1 MNNDAEFMEQVRDAL
16 AHLYDHVHLQ
26 RHPLAER
33 LVAPQSVTT
42 RTRGQELRRILL
54 DAIEAL
60 NPGDNVPLRATERRA
75 YAILFGLYVEGGE
88 RHKVAESLGIGDR
101 QLRRDQTEAVAALAS
116 ILRDHYLT
124 AAPVREDAAAE
135 PEPLR
140 SESERLAQQR
150 EMVDVYD
157 LVNGLLLLLEPK
169 ARAQGVRLISQTPP
183 DLPKLHVNRIL
194 VRQILISLA
203 GYALANLPLT
213 RLSFQA
219 RLAQGEQAGQTG
231 IEIGL
236 DLKYRRGSLVE
247 PDLSGLTPAFNSAE
261 PLIAALA
268 GHIRLEPLPGET
280 QTLWLWL
287 PYQAETVVL
296 VVDDNEELFALFQ
309 RYVGD
314 HPYQLIHAQS
324 VDQALRL
331 VQSNPP
337 DVITLDLMMPNRD
350 GWELLQMLRADP
362 TTIPIPVIVC
372 SVLEDPD
379 LALSLGAQAYLK
391 KPIGAVDLLQAL
403 AAQVAPRQQNEAG
416 L

>member
-1 MNNDAEFMEQVRDAL
+1 MSNDAEFIEQVRDAL
-16 AHLYDHVHLQ
+16 AHLYDHVYLQ

-33 LVAPQSVTT
+33 WVSPQSITT

-60 NPGDNVPLRATERRA
+60 NPGDSVPLRATERRA
-75 YAILFGLYVEGGE
+75 YAILFGLYVEGRE
-88 RHKVAESLGIGDR
+88 RHKVAESLGIGGR
-101 QLRRDQTEAVAALAS
+101 QLRRDQTEAIAALAS
-116 ILRDHYLT
+116 ILRDYYLI
-124 AAPVREDAAAE
+124 AAPMQEGSAAE

-150 EMVDVYD
+150 EMVDLYD
-157 LVNGLLLLLEPK
+157 LVNGLLPLLEPK
-169 ARAQGVRLISQTPP
+169 ARAQGIWLISQAPP
-183 DLPKLHVNRIL
+183 DLPKLYVNHIL
-194 VRQILISLA
+194 IRQILISLA

-213 RLSFQA
+213 GLSFQA
-219 RLAQGEQAGQTG
+219 RPVQAG

-236 DLKYRRGSLVE
+236 DLKYRRESLVE
-247 PDLSGLTPAFNSAE
+247 SDLPGLTPAFNSVE
-261 PLIAALA
+261 TLVAALA
-268 GHIRLEPLPGET
+268 GHIRLETLSGET

-287 PYQAETVVL
+287 PYHAETVVL

-324 VDQALRL
+324 VDEALRL

-350 GWELLQMLRADP
+350 GWELLQTLRADP

-403 AAQVAPRQQNEAG
+403 AAQVANKAG

>member
-1 MNNDAEFMEQVRDAL
+1 MSNDAEFIEQVRDAL

-26 RHPLAER
+26 RHPLAKR
-33 LVAPQSVTT
+33 WVAPQSVTT

-124 AAPVREDAAAE
+124 AAPVREDSAAE

-150 EMVDVYD
+150 EMVDLYD
-157 LVNGLLLLLEPK
+157 LVNGLLPLLEPK
-169 ARAQGVRLISQTPP
+169 ARAQGIWLISQAPP
-183 DLPKLHVNRIL
+183 DLPKLYVNRIL
-194 VRQILISLA
+194 IRQILISLA

-213 RLSFQA
+213 GLSFQA
-219 RLAQGEQAGQTG
+219 RLAQAG
-231 IEIGL
+231 IEVGL
-236 DLKYRRGSLVE
+236 DLKYRRESLVE
-247 PDLSGLTPAFNSAE
+247 SDLPRLTPAFNSVE
-261 PLIAALA
+261 TLVAALA
-268 GHIRLEPLPGET
+268 GHIRLETLSGET

-287 PYQAETVVL
+287 PYHAETVVL

-337 DVITLDLMMPNRD
+337 DVVTLDLMMPNRD
-350 GWELLQMLRADP
+350 GWELLQTLRADP
-362 TTIPIPVIVC
+362 TTTPIPVIVC

-391 KPIGAVDLLQAL
+391 KPVGAVDLLQAL
-403 AAQVAPRQQNEAG
+403 AAQVTSKAG
-416 L
+416 F

>member
-1 MNNDAEFMEQVRDAL
+1 MSNDAEFIVQVRDAL
-16 AHLYDHVHLQ
+16 AHLYDHAHLQ

-33 LVAPQSVTT
+33 LVAPQRVTT

-88 RHKVAESLGIGDR
+88 RHTVAESLGIGGR

-116 ILRDHYLT
+116 ILRDRYLT
-124 AAPVREDAAAE
+124 AAPVREGTAAE

-150 EMVDVYD
+150 EMVDLYD
-157 LVNGLLLLLEPK
+157 LVNGLLPLLEPK
-169 ARAQGVRLISQTPP
+169 ARAQGIRLISQAPP
-183 DLPKLHVNRIL
+183 DLPKLYVNHIL
-194 VRQILISLA
+194 IRQILISLA

-219 RLAQGEQAGQTG
+219 RLAQAGQTG

-236 DLKYRRGSLVE
+236 DLKYRQGSLVE
-247 PDLSGLTPAFNSAE
+247 PDLPGLTPALNSVE
-261 PLIAALA
+261 TLVAALA
-268 GHIRLEPLPGET
+268 GHIRLETLSGET

-403 AAQVAPRQQNEAG
+403 AAQIAPKQQNEAG

>member
-1 MNNDAEFMEQVRDAL
+1 MSNDAEFIEQVRDAL

-33 LVAPQSVTT
+33 LAAPQSVTT

-101 QLRRDQTEAVAALAS
+101 QLRRDQTEAIAALAS
-116 ILRDHYLT
+116 ILRDRYLT
-124 AAPVREDAAAE
+124 AAPMREGSAA
-135 PEPLR
+135 EPLR

-150 EMVDVYD
+150 EMVDLYD
-157 LVNGLLLLLEPK
+157 LVNGLLPLLEPK
-169 ARAQGVRLISQTPP
+169 ARAQGIWLISQAPP
-183 DLPKLHVNRIL
+183 DLPKLYVNRIL
-194 VRQILISLA
+194 IRQILISLA

-213 RLSFQA
+213 GLSFQA
-219 RLAQGEQAGQTG
+219 RLAQAG

-236 DLKYRRGSLVE
+236 DLKYRRESLAE
-247 PDLSGLTPAFNSAE
+247 SDLPGLTPALNSVE
-261 PLIAALA
+261 TLVAALA
-268 GHIRLEPLPGET
+268 GHIRLETLSGET

-287 PYQAETVVL
+287 PYHAETVVL

-350 GWELLQMLRADP
+350 GWELLQTLRADP
-362 TTIPIPVIVC
+362 TTTHIPVIVC

-391 KPIGAVDLLQAL
+391 KPVGAVDLLQAL
-403 AAQVAPRQQNEAG
+403 AAQVTSKAG
-416 L
+416 F

>member
-1 MNNDAEFMEQVRDAL
+1 MSNDAEFIEQVRDAL

-54 DAIEAL
+54 DTIEAL

-75 YAILFGLYVEGGE
+75 YAILFGLYVEGGD
-88 RHKVAESLGIGDR
+88 RQKVAEALGIGDR
-101 QLRRDQTEAVAALAS
+101 QLRRDQTEAIAALAS

-124 AAPVREDAAAE
+124 AAPVGEGSATE

-150 EMVDVYD
+150 EMVDLYD
-157 LVNGLLLLLEPK
+157 LVNGLLPLLEPK
-169 ARAQGVRLISQTPP
+169 ARAQGIRLISQTPP

-203 GYALANLPLT
+203 GYVLANLPLT
-213 RLSFQA
+213 GLSFQA
-219 RLAQGEQAGQTG
+219 RLAQGGQVGQTE

-236 DLKYRRGSLVE
+236 DLKYRQGSLVE
-247 PDLSGLTPAFNSAE
+247 PDLPGLIPALNSVE
-261 PLIAALA
+261 TLVAALA
-268 GHIRLEPLPGET
+268 GHIRLEPLSGET

-403 AAQVAPRQQNEAG
+403 AAQVAPRQQNEADF
-416 L
+416 

>member
-1 MNNDAEFMEQVRDAL
+1 MSNDAEFIEQIRDAL

-101 QLRRDQTEAVAALAS
+101 QLRRDQTEAFAALAS
-116 ILRDHYLT
+116 ILRDHYVA
-124 AAPVREDAAAE
+124 AAPAPEDLAA
-135 PEPLR
+135 EPLR
-140 SESERLAQQR
+140 SQSERLAQQR
-150 EMVDVYD
+150 EMVDLYD
-157 LVNGLLLLLEPK
+157 LVNGLLPLLEPK
-169 ARAQGVRLISQTPP
+169 ARAQGSWLISQAPP
-183 DLPKLHVNRIL
+183 DLPKLYVNRIL
-194 VRQILISLA
+194 IRQILISLA

-213 RLSFQA
+213 GLSFQA
-219 RLAQGEQAGQTG
+219 RLAQAG

-236 DLKYRRGSLVE
+236 DLKYRRESLVE
-247 PDLSGLTPAFNSAE
+247 SDLPRLTPAFNSVE
-261 PLIAALA
+261 TLVAALG
-268 GHIRLEPLPGET
+268 GHIRLETLAGET
-280 QTLWLWL
+280 QPLWLWL
-287 PYQAETVVL
+287 RYHAEAAVL

-350 GWELLQMLRADP
+350 GWELLQALRADP
-362 TTIPIPVIVC
+362 TTASIPVIVC

-403 AAQVAPRQQNEAG
+403 AAQVAPK
-416 L
+416 

>member
-1 MNNDAEFMEQVRDAL
+1 MSNDAEFIEQVRDAL
-16 AHLYDHVHLQ
+16 AHLYDHAHLQ

-33 LVAPQSVTT
+33 LVASQSVTT

-60 NPGDNVPLRATERRA
+60 NPGDNVPLRAAERRA

-88 RHKVAESLGIGDR
+88 RHKVAESLGIGGR
-101 QLRRDQTEAVAALAS
+101 QLRRDQAVAIAALAS

-124 AAPVREDAAAE
+124 AAPVREGSATE

-150 EMVDVYD
+150 EMVDLYD
-157 LVNGLLLLLEPK
+157 LVNGLLPLLEPK
-169 ARAQGVRLISQTPP
+169 ARAQGIRLISQTPP
-183 DLPKLHVNRIL
+183 DLPKLYVNRIL
-194 VRQILISLA
+194 IRQILISLA

-213 RLSFQA
+213 GLSFQA
-219 RLAQGEQAGQTG
+219 RLAQAGQAGQAG

-236 DLKYRRGSLVE
+236 DLKYRRESLVQ
-247 PDLSGLTPAFNSAE
+247 PDLPRLTPAFNSVE
-261 PLIAALA
+261 TLVAALA
-268 GHIRLEPLPGET
+268 GHIRLETLSGET

-287 PYQAETVVL
+287 PHHAEAVVL

-324 VDQALRL
+324 VDQALQL
-331 VQSNPP
+331 VQTNPP

-362 TTIPIPVIVC
+362 TTVPIPVIVC
-372 SVLEDPD
+372 SVFDDPD

-403 AAQVAPRQQNEAG
+403 AVQVAPR
-416 L
+416 

>member
-1 MNNDAEFMEQVRDAL
+1 MSNEAEFAEQVRDAL

-33 LVAPQSVTT
+33 LVAPQGVTT

-75 YAILFGLYVEGGE
+75 YAILFGLYVEGGD
-88 RHKVAESLGIGDR
+88 RQKVAEALGIGDR
-101 QLRRDQTEAVAALAS
+101 QLRRDLTEAIAALAS
-116 ILRDHYLT
+116 ILRDHYLA
-124 AAPVREDAAAE
+124 AAPMRDGSSA
-135 PEPLR
+135 EPLR

-150 EMVDVYD
+150 EMVDLYD
-157 LVNGLLLLLEPK
+157 LVNGLLPLLEPK
-169 ARAQGVRLISQTPP
+169 AHAQGIRLISQAPP
-183 DLPKLHVNRIL
+183 DLPKLYVNRIL
-194 VRQILISLA
+194 IRQILISLA

-213 RLSFQA
+213 GLSFQA
-219 RLAQGEQAGQTG
+219 QLAQAGQAGQTG

-236 DLKYRRGSLVE
+236 DLKYRRESLAE
-247 PDLSGLTPAFNSAE
+247 SDLPGLTLALNSVE
-261 PLIAALA
+261 TLVAALA
-268 GHIRLEPLPGET
+268 GHVRLKTLSDET

-287 PYQAETVVL
+287 PYHAETVVL

-337 DVITLDLMMPNRD
+337 NVITLDLMMPNRD
-350 GWELLQMLRADP
+350 GWELLQALRADP

-403 AAQVAPRQQNEAG
+403 AAQVAK
-416 L
+416 

>member
-1 MNNDAEFMEQVRDAL
+1 MSEDAEFTEQVRDAL
-16 AHLYDHVHLQ
+16 AHLYDHVYLQ

-33 LVAPQSVTT
+33 WVSPQSITT

-75 YAILFGLYVEGGE
+75 YAILFGLYVEGRE

-101 QLRRDQTEAVAALAS
+101 QLRRDQVEAVAALTS

-124 AAPVREDAAAE
+124 AAPVREGSAAE

-150 EMVDVYD
+150 EMVDLYD
-157 LVNGLLLLLEPK
+157 LVNGLLPLLEPK
-169 ARAQGVRLISQTPP
+169 ARAQGIWLISQAPP
-183 DLPKLHVNRIL
+183 DLPKLYVNHIL
-194 VRQILISLA
+194 IRQILISLA

-213 RLSFQA
+213 GLSFQA
-219 RLAQGEQAGQTG
+219 RLAQAG

-236 DLKYRRGSLVE
+236 DLKYRRESLVE
-247 PDLSGLTPAFNSAE
+247 SDLPGLTPAFNSVE
-261 PLIAALA
+261 TLVAALA
-268 GHIRLEPLPGET
+268 GHIRLETLSGET

-287 PYQAETVVL
+287 PYHAETVVL

-324 VDQALRL
+324 VDEALRL

-350 GWELLQMLRADP
+350 GWELLQTLRADP

-403 AAQVAPRQQNEAG
+403 AAQVANKAG

>member
-1 MNNDAEFMEQVRDAL
+1 MDRRFIPVSNDAEFIEQIRDAL

-33 LVAPQSVTT
+33 WVAPQSVTT

-124 AAPVREDAAAE
+124 AAPVREGSAAE

-169 ARAQGVRLISQTPP
+169 ARAQGIRLISQAPP
-183 DLPKLHVNRIL
+183 DLPKLYVNRIL
-194 VRQILISLA
+194 IRQILISLA
-203 GYALANLPLT
+203 GYALASLPLT
-213 RLSFQA
+213 GLSFQA
-219 RLAQGEQAGQTG
+219 RLAQAG

-236 DLKYRRGSLVE
+236 DLKYRREGLVE
-247 PDLSGLTPAFNSAE
+247 SDLPRLTPAFNSVE
-261 PLIAALA
+261 TLVAALA
-268 GHIRLEPLPGET
+268 GHIRLETLSGGT

-287 PYQAETVVL
+287 PYRAETVVL

-309 RYVGD
+309 RYVAD

-350 GWELLQMLRADP
+350 GWELLQTLRADP
-362 TTIPIPVIVC
+362 TTNPIPVIVC

-391 KPIGAVDLLQAL
+391 KPVGAVDLLQAL
-403 AAQVAPRQQNEAG
+403 AAQVTSKAG
-416 L
+416 F

>member
-1 MNNDAEFMEQVRDAL
+1 MSEDAEFTEQVRDAL
-16 AHLYDHVHLQ
+16 AHLYDHVYLQ

-33 LVAPQSVTT
+33 WVSPQSITT

-75 YAILFGLYVEGGE
+75 YAILFGLYVEGRE

-101 QLRRDQTEAVAALAS
+101 QLRRDQVEAIAALTS

-124 AAPVREDAAAE
+124 AAPVREGSAAE

-150 EMVDVYD
+150 EMVDLYD
-157 LVNGLLLLLEPK
+157 LVNGLLPLLEPK
-169 ARAQGVRLISQTPP
+169 ARAQGIWLISQAPP
-183 DLPKLHVNRIL
+183 DLPKLYVNHIL
-194 VRQILISLA
+194 IRQILISLA

-213 RLSFQA
+213 GLSVQA
-219 RLAQGEQAGQTG
+219 RLAQAG

-236 DLKYRRGSLVE
+236 DLKYRRESLVE
-247 PDLSGLTPAFNSAE
+247 SDLPGLNPAFNSVE
-261 PLIAALA
+261 TLVAALA
-268 GHIRLEPLPGET
+268 GHIRLETLPGET

-287 PYQAETVVL
+287 PYHAETVVL

-309 RYVGD
+309 RYVGN

-324 VDQALRL
+324 VDEALRL

-337 DVITLDLMMPNRD
+337 EVITLDLMMPNRD
-350 GWELLQMLRADP
+350 GWELLQTLRADP

-403 AAQVAPRQQNEAG
+403 AAQVANKAG